1 MPSAGEGQ
9 GMGGGAT
16 VSPMEP
22 GSSAALQLWGLSEDR
37 DSGRPG
43 APGCLTSAILSKRD
57 FLQIHSTT

>member
-1 MPSAGEGQ
+1 
-9 GMGGGAT
+9 MGGGAT